1 MKSSLRIRVVFGFVT
16 ICFALVPGLS
26 AQSSLSSKTGC
37 GYGGNTANLKPA
49 AFVEVSEGNAII
61 TGLWR
66 FTFVAKGNADI
77 PDGTVL
83 DSGYAT
89 WHADG
94 TELINSGRP
103 PASGNF
109 CMGVWKQIKR
119 NTFKLNHFAMGWD
132 PSGTTLVGP
141 TNVRE
146 VVTVDRSGN
155 NYSGPFTVTQ
165 YDNNGNAIAHVF
177 GVVAA
182 QRITAD

>member
-1 MKSSLRIRVVFGFVT
+1 MKSKFNSCFWLGLAILVT
-16 ICFALVPGLS
+16 LTPGLW
-26 AQSSLSSKTGC
+26 AQGSLMSKTGC
-37 GYGGNTANLKPA
+37 GEGTAAKLKPA
-49 AFVEVSEGNAII
+49 AYVQVSEGNAVI

-66 FTFVAKGNADI
+66 FTFVAKGNASI
-77 PDGTVL
+77 PDGAVL
-83 DSGYAT
+83 DTGYAT

-94 TELINSGRP
+94 TEIMNSSRP
-103 PASGNF
+103 PISGNF

-132 PSGTTLVGP
+132 PSGTAFIGP
-141 TNVRE
+141 TNVRA

-155 NYSGPFTVTQ
+155 SYSGPFTVTQ
-165 YDNNGNAIAHVF
+165 YDTNGNVIAQVF